1 MDIAAL
7 NSRITVQKNTVI
19 VDKVGNHIN
28 RWEDYFSCYATVS
41 GASGNESE
49 SAGTT
54 NETENL
60 DFTVRYCSEL
70 SVVTP
75 SGYRVLFRG
84 RIYDISCV
92 DPMGFKNNSLKF
104 KATLRKR

>member
-7 NSRITVQKNTVI
+7 NSRITVQKTTVI
-19 VDKVGNHIN
+19 VDKVSNHIN

-84 RIYDISCV
+84 RIYDISYV

>member
-7 NSRITVQKNTVI
+7 NSRIIVQKNTVVI
-19 VDKVGNHIN
+19 DSIGNHIN

-41 GASGNESE
+41 GASGDEAEN
-49 SAGTT
+49 AGTI

-70 SVVTP
+70 STITP

-84 RIYDISCV
+84 RIYDISYV
-92 DPMGFKNNSLKF
+92 DPMGFKNNCLKF
-104 KATLRKR
+104 KTSLRKR